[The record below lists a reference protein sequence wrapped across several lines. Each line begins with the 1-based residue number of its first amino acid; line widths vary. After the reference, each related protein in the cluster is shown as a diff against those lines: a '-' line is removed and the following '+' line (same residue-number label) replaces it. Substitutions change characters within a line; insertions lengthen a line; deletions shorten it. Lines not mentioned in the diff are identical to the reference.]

1 MKTTKALRIVAL
13 LPLGFMVSILLLF
26 GLGEALGGDLSG
38 LMHLV
43 EVVIAV
49 AVAWVAWKRPRWGGV
64 LMLLGAAFQT
74 LRFWNMFQRADGA
87 AMTAPLF
94 ITILPLAFSGLLL
107 LLVDWMDRHPRQA
120 ALPK

>member
-13 LPLGFMVSILLLF
+13 LPLGFMVAILLLF

-43 EVVIAV
+43 EVVIAA
-49 AVAWVAWKRPRWGGV
+49 AVAWVAWKYPRWGGV
-64 LMLLGAAFQT
+64 LMLLGAGFQT
-74 LRFWNMFQRADGA
+74 LRFWNTFQRATA
-87 AMTAPLF
+87 SAMTAPLF
-94 ITILPLAFSGLLL
+94 IIILPLAFSGLLL
-107 LLVDWMDRHPRQA
+107 LLVDWMDRHTRQA

>member
-49 AVAWVAWKRPRWGGV
+49 AVAWVACKRPRWGGV
-64 LMLLGAAFQT
+64 LMLFGAAFQT

-94 ITILPLAFSGLLL
+94 IIILPLAFSGLLL